1 MAAWAKNNGSF
12 QTAFTGTGVKVYYG
26 DFYYPRFQASK
37 SSYQYI
43 VSDTGFTSAQS
54 ASTQG
59 PNRTVW
65 AKEWSAK
72 YITQLYTTSE
82 LRDVYSGFSQSN
94 QWHSYQ
100 PVGGT
105 STDDSDNSDPENFHA
120 KFGTNNSGTSA
131 IGSNMIVPSQ
141 LMSSSN
147 SNRRWVAQFSST
159 GLKVPKTAEPS
170 TVTGETI
177 GDR

>member
-1 MAAWAKNNGSF
+1 MLKAL
-12 QTAFTGTGVKVYYG
+12 
-26 DFYYPRFQASK
+26 
-37 SSYQYI
+37 
-43 VSDTGFTSAQS
+43 
-54 ASTQG
+54 
-59 PNRTVW
+59 
-65 AKEWSAK
+65 
-72 YITQLYTTSE
+72 QL
-82 LRDVYSGFSQSN
+82 N
-94 QWHSYQ
+94 
-100 PVGGT
+100 
-105 STDDSDNSDPENFHA
+105 PENFHA